1 MPLMKEIKFAVAQEP
16 KVLITFKDAGTLL
29 AVSRSAFFRDYDV
42 RNQGN

>member
-1 MPLMKEIKFAVAQEP
+1 MKQIKFAVGQKP
-16 KVLITFKDAGTLL
+16 KLLSTFKDAGTLL